1 MRKLPSMVDMARS
14 PKEMAEGA
22 VPQAPVYPYGLGICL
37 CTEEL
42 EKLGVDY
49 EDWQV
54 GEHFHLFAMAKITS
68 ISKNETAEGE
78 NCRVELQIVSLE
90 GESEEDIEGEEEPE

>member
-1 MRKLPSMVDMARS
+1 MRKLPNMVDMAREPIES
-14 PKEMAEGA
+14 KDLETPC
-22 VPQAPVYPYGLGICL
+22 VPVYPYGLAITL
-37 CTEEL
+37 STPEL

-68 ISKNETAEGE
+68 ISKNETTEGE
-78 NCRVELQIVSLE
+78 NCRVEMQIVSLE
-90 GESEEDIEGEEEPE
+90 GESEDEENEEDEIE